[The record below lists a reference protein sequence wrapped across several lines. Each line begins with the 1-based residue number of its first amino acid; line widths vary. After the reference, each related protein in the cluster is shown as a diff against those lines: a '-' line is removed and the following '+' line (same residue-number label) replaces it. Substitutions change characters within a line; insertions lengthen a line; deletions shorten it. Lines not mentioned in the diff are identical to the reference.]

1 MAQNQQNYFLWPTVT
16 IAATAGLLFGFDTGN
31 IAGALIFIQH
41 SFHTST
47 FENELIVSVTVL
59 GAFVGAIV
67 SGTKV
72 EYYGRKYMLLCSAIL
87 FLMGATA
94 GAVSSNVFELIVAR
108 IILGFAIGISSYTAP
123 LYISEIAPAQHRGR
137 LVLLN
142 GVAITAGEAL
152 AFLCDYWLSAG
163 EHWRWMIAIGVVPA
177 VILLIGMYF
186 MPESPRWLMMKN
198 KEQQAVGILKQLRG
212 YEIEIG
218 NEIAEIKAILKQP
231 KVSMLSMLRS
241 QKWRMPLMI
250 GVVLGIL
257 QQFFGINTIMYYG
270 PFVFNEL
277 GIDNASGQIF
287 ATFLMGLV
295 NMVMTIIM
303 VIYVDRWGRRT
314 LLMGGSLLS
323 GVSLLCLVLLL
334 HYPTNGQTSIFLV
347 VMMFYIIG
355 YCISVGSLFWL
366 IIAEIFPQRVR
377 GVAMSFATSIQWLAN
392 FIVSLSFL
400 SMLDSLGSQITF
412 LCYAGICFISFI
424 FSFYFIPETRKMTL
438 EEIGRSWTNRG
449 FGLTKLRQKVS

>member
-1 MAQNQQNYFLWPTVT
+1 MAQNNQNYFLWRTAT

-59 GAFVGAIV
+59 GAFLGAIV

-72 EYYGRKYMLLCSAIL
+72 ERYGRRHMLLCSAVL
-87 FLMGATA
+87 FVIGAIA
-94 GAVSSNVFELIVAR
+94 GAISNNVAELIVAR
-108 IILGFAIGISSYTAP
+108 VILGLAIGISSYTAP

-142 GVAITAGEAL
+142 GVAITAGEVL
-152 AFLCDYWLSAG
+152 AFLFDYWLSTG
-163 EHWRWMIAIGVVPA
+163 EHWRWMIVIGVVPA
-177 VILLIGMYF
+177 VILLIGMFF

-198 KEQQAVGILKQLRG
+198 KDQQAAGILKQLRG
-212 YEIEIG
+212 YAIN
-218 NEIAEIKAILKQP
+218 NEIAEIKAVLQQP

-250 GVVLGIL
+250 GVALGIL
-257 QQFFGINTIMYYG
+257 QQFFGINTVMYYG
-270 PFVFNEL
+270 PFIFKEI
-277 GIDNASGQIF
+277 GIDSASGQIF

-295 NMVMTIIM
+295 NMAMAIFM
-303 VIYVDRWGRRT
+303 VLYVDRWGRRT
-314 LLMGGSLLS
+314 LLMFGSLLS
-323 GVSLLCLVLLL
+323 GFSLLCMVLLF
-334 HYPTNGQTSIFLV
+334 HYPTNGQTSIFLI
-347 VMMFYIIG
+347 VMMLYIIG

-366 IIAEIFPQRVR
+366 IIAEIFPLHIR

-400 SMLDSLGSQITF
+400 SMLDYLGSQITF
-412 LCYAGICFISFI
+412 LCFAGVCFISFV
-424 FSFYFIPETRKMTL
+424 FSFYFVPETKKMTL
-438 EEIGRSWTNRG
+438 EEIESYWTSRR
-449 FGLTKLRQKVS
+449 FRLRARRCEI

>member
-1 MAQNQQNYFLWPTVT
+1 MARNQQNYFLWLTVT

-72 EYYGRKYMLLCSAIL
+72 EYYGRRHMLLCSAIL
-87 FLMGATA
+87 FLIGAIA

-108 IILGFAIGISSYTAP
+108 IMLGLAIGISSYTAP

-177 VILLIGMYF
+177 VILLVGMYF

-198 KEQQAVGILKQLRG
+198 KEQQAAGILKRLRS
-212 YEIEIG
+212 YEIDS
-218 NEIAEIKAILKQP
+218 EIAEIKAALQQT

-250 GVVLGIL
+250 GVTLGVL
-257 QQFFGINTIMYYG
+257 QQFFGINTVMYYG
-270 PFVFNEL
+270 PFIFNEL
-277 GIDNASGQIF
+277 GIDSASGQIF

-295 NMVMTIIM
+295 NMVMTIFM

-334 HYPTNGQTSIFLV
+334 HYPTNGQTSILLV

-366 IIAEIFPQRVR
+366 IIAEIFPQQVR
-377 GVAMSFATSIQWLAN
+377 GVAMSFVTSIQWLAN
-392 FIVSLSFL
+392 FVVSLSFL

-412 LCYAGICFISFI
+412 LCYAGVCFISVI
-424 FSFYFIPETRKMTL
+424 FAFYFIPETRKMTL
-438 EEIGRSWTNRG
+438 EEIDRSWTNRG
-449 FGLTKLRQKVS
+449 LGLTNLRQKVS